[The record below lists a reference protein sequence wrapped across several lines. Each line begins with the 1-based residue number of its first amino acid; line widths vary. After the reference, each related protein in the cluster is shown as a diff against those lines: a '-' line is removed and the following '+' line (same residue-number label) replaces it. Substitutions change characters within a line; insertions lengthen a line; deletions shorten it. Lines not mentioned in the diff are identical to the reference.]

1 MLSTSAPTWGRIT
14 STGEDMRTQ
23 KGGKWVGLAVV
34 LALALMAL
42 FAWTATSTPQVDT
55 GTPASPTSSR
65 DTSPRWAEP
74 PPTGDARITGTLRE
88 DRSPVLGA
96 RAFASRSVS
105 GRVLAEVMPCI
116 SREATPRAEAAA
128 SVDEPPCW
136 ALDPEE
142 LREQVDLYA
151 RAART
156 LAESTTGANGAFSL
170 EGLAKGK
177 VTLWAL
183 GELGA
188 ALLPDVEVGTED
200 VSLPLDAGVTFRGQV
215 VHVTDEQPIPNARI
229 FLLGHTQLLFFE
241 AKTDA
246 EGRYAFGPLPR
257 TDYAAVVMGEGWGS
271 QFFRNV
277 DLMPERVE
285 LGQTTRFAGRVVTPG
300 GAAVAGAQVELSW
313 DDHRAA
319 AVTLTDSKGRFTF
332 TVTSPESRSLFA
344 ESPAQGSFGRLYT
357 PPGDDLVLELQP
369 GIHLHGTVRDEEG
382 RSIPGALVKT
392 LRLGGEMSPQLSAV
406 TDSAGRYRLGPLEP
420 MEFVDMEAFAKAH
433 PKSHGTPPR
442 REVSVEAAHY
452 LDDFKLHEGG
462 TETTPIDF
470 TLKRATTVDGVVVDA
485 EGNPLR
491 NVSVMLAVRIDGEG
505 EPTYQHGEA
514 TVSDAAGRF
523 SVDISR
529 EGEGWIDAESED
541 FTMDS
546 VDIPVPSRGVRLVL
560 QRRPTL
566 PGRVVDA
573 AQKPL
578 PGVSV
583 YLYVEGVSSISGM
596 ESSDDEGRFVFKDLA
611 PGRYTL
617 KASIWVG
624 GNGTEQL
631 LSQNVEVR
639 EGDASDTVVLRLEEG
654 RALHGVVVD
663 IAGRPLP
670 DVKVLAKKLT
680 EDTSVTESY
689 EATYPTMGVRT
700 NAEGRFVL
708 RDLTD
713 PRYAL
718 AVGAERYRLS
728 PSRSRGGTLV
738 GEAYYIERD
747 GPELRLVMT
756 RVPRVRGRL
765 VQEDGT
771 PLPDAEVGRRVTTAK
786 DGSFDVARDEF
797 DKGQLVIKHRNFM
810 PLVREL
816 DSSTEADED
825 FGTLTMRVG
834 RTVRG
839 VLREPG
845 TGKPYSGRVFSKD
858 GPVGAIPLLVQV
870 EQEDGRDLGASTG
883 LVPVDMEEDGTFV
896 LEHLPSVPLVL
907 KLVARP
913 HYPPFR
919 VRLGANQESFDV
931 TLVRGA
937 DVEVMI
943 RDHQGQLVRAQV
955 TLILQSVEDEGME
968 SWFPAYSGKV
978 QTNML
983 TPGPYIAKV
992 RVPDESNP
1000 GLEFAPTP
1008 LSIPASGTVSFT
1020 LTPIRR

>member
-1 MLSTSAPTWGRIT
+1 
-14 STGEDMRTQ
+14 MRTG
-23 KGGKWVGLAVV
+23 KRGKWVGLAVV
-34 LALALMAL
+34 LALALMAF
-42 FAWTATSTPQVDT
+42 FAWTATSTPPVAT
-55 GTPASPTSSR
+55 GMPPSPESSR
-65 DTSPRWAEP
+65 DTSPHWAEP

-88 DRSPVLGA
+88 DKSPVLGA

-128 SVDEPPCW
+128 SADDPPCW

-183 GELGA
+183 GDMGA
-188 ALLPDVEVGTED
+188 ALLPEVEVGTEG
-200 VSLPLDAGVTFRGQV
+200 VSLPLEAGVTFRGQV
-215 VHVTDEQPIPNARI
+215 VRVTDEQPIPNARI
-229 FLLGHTQLLFFE
+229 ILLGHTQLLFFE

-246 EGRYAFGPLPR
+246 EGRYTFGPLPR
-257 TDYAAVVMGEGWGS
+257 TDYAAVVMGDGWGS
-271 QFFRNV
+271 QFFRSV

-285 LGQTTRFAGRVVTPG
+285 LGQTTRFTGRVVTPG
-300 GAAVAGAQVELSW
+300 GAAVAGALVELSW

-319 AVTLTDSKGRFTF
+319 AATLTDSKGRFTF
-332 TVTSPESRSLFA
+332 TVASPESRSLFA
-344 ESPAQGSFGRLYT
+344 ESPAQGSFGRLHT

-392 LRLGGEMSPQLSAV
+392 LRLGGELSPQVSTV

-433 PKSHGTPPR
+433 PQSHGTPPR

-452 LDDFKLHEGG
+452 LDDFKLHAGG
-462 TETTPIDF
+462 TETAPIDF
-470 TLKRATTVDGVVVDA
+470 TLKRAATVEGIVVDT

-491 NVSVMLAVRIDGEG
+491 NVSVLLAVRIEG
-505 EPTYQHGEA
+505 SEEPPYQHGEA

-546 VDIPVPSRGVRLVL
+546 VDISVPSQNVRLVL

-573 AQKPL
+573 AEKPL

-624 GNGTEQL
+624 GNGTERL

-639 EGDASDTVVLRLEEG
+639 EGEASDAVVLRLEEG

-663 IAGRPLP
+663 IEGRPLP

-680 EDTSVTESY
+680 EDPSDTESY

-718 AVGAERYRLS
+718 AVGSERYRLN

-738 GEAYYIERD
+738 GKAYYIERD

-765 VQEDGT
+765 VQEDGA
-771 PLPDAEVGRRVTTAK
+771 PLPDAEVGSRAMTAK

-816 DSSTEADED
+816 DSSEGEQDL
-825 FGTLTMRVG
+825 GTLTMRVG

-839 VLREPG
+839 ILREPG
-845 TGKPYSGRVFSKD
+845 TGKPYSGRVFTKD

-870 EQEDGRDLGASTG
+870 EQEDGRDIGARTG
-883 LVPVDMEEDGTFV
+883 QVPVDMEADGTFV

-919 VRLGANQESFDV
+919 VRLDANQDSFDV

-955 TLILQSVEDEGME
+955 TLILQSVEAEGLE
-968 SWFPAYSGKV
+968 SGFSTYSGKV

-992 RVPDESNP
+992 RILDESNP

-1008 LSIPASGTVSFT
+1008 LSIPASGTASFT